1 MSENKRK
8 YIEAKIAE
16 LEPGM
21 KHVNITFKVMK
32 TSDEKSVI
40 SKKDGETRRVQHA
53 VVGDSTGTIQMPFW
67 NETIDSIDEGATYA
81 LTNGYAS
88 LSKGCLRLHVGK
100 YGSIAIAHQPIEE
113 VNIELN
119 MSVRDNSDS
128 PISS

>member
-21 KHVNITFKVMK
+21 RHVNITFKVMN
-32 TSDEKSVI
+32 TSEEKSVK
-40 SKKDGETRRVQHA
+40 SQKDGETRRVQHA
-53 VVGDSTGTIQMPFW
+53 VVGDSTGTVQMPIW
-67 NETIDSIDEGATYA
+67 NETIDLIEDGASYA
-81 LTNGYAS
+81 LTNGYAG

-100 YGSIAIAHQPIEE
+100 YGSIAIADEPIAN
-113 VNIELN
+113 VNMHLD
-119 MSVRDNSDS
+119 MSAKDYSES